1 METATE
7 RVLYLTR
14 RCRASKSGMQFKC
27 SIFLALQRKQEN
39 IWRDAGV
46 RRHRRRL
53 LLFDSSF
60 FVFLIVGAAKIG
72 GCSLLPAG
80 AGRRR
85 TGDRIAACNSQDFQV
100 LRIILFFFDRPA
112 SAGYKDRGI
121 SQMDD
126 NLGDLQAREGVQNP
140 GCGDVI
146 RPIQ

>member
-27 SIFLALQRKQEN
+27 SIFLTLQRKQEN

-60 FVFLIVGAAKIG
+60 FVFLILVGAAKIG

-80 AGRRR
+80 AGSRR

-100 LRIILFFFDRPA
+100 LRISLFFFDRPA

-121 SQMDD
+121 YQMDG
-126 NLGDLQAREGVQNP
+126 NLGEGVPNP
-140 GCGDVI
+140 GCGDVL
-146 RPIQ
+146 RPIR